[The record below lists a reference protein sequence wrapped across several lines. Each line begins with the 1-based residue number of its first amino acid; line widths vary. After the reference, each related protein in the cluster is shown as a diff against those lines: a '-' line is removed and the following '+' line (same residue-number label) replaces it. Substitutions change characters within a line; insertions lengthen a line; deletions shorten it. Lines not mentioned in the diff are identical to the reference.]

1 MGDEV
6 MSIYVY
12 GVMPKKGKMITW
24 KCRDRLEARIVM
36 SNIARSELCMNF
48 DVFDISYSLDQ
59 PWVDKHF
66 DIKDRQFITYES
78 NKSYYY
84 PWKDKETR
92 I

>member
-1 MGDEV
+1 

-12 GVMPKKGKMITW
+12 GLIRKRSKLMTW
-24 KCRDRLEARIVM
+24 KCQDRLEARIVM

-48 DVFDISYSLDQ
+48 DVFDVSYSVKQ
-59 PWVDKHF
+59 PWLDKHF
-66 DIKDRQFITYES
+66 DIKERQFITYES

-84 PWKDKETR
+84 PFKGANR